1 MYTNLLC
8 FHTLTMKYQR
18 ELRKQSHLQSKRI
31 KYRGV
36 NLTMEVKDP
45 YIENS
50 KTLMK

>member
-1 MYTNLLC
+1 MFSYTNNEVSKRIKK
-8 FHTLTMKYQR
+8 TISKR
-18 ELRKQSHLQSKRI
+18 IKSKRIKRI